1 MFWDNTG
8 FVTEYLAPKY
18 GALIVFAEH
27 RYYGETLPF
36 GKNSF
41 KGNNPRWLSS
51 EQALAD
57 YAVLIPFLKSKHKGE
72 TCPVISFGG
81 SYGGMLTGWFRLKYP
96 NVVNGGIAASAPVL
110 QFYNTGV
117 TQWVFNQII
126 TADFNQA
133 GCSDS
138 IHQAFV
144 LIQKTGSTQQG
155 LTTLTN
161 KFNLCFPLT
170 NVNDLINWAES
181 AITSLAMIDYPYPT
195 NFLEPVP
202 GWPVKVTCQ
211 QMLQNMN
218 KNHDLL
224 SSFAVALGVY
234 YNYTGNQLCYNIT
247 NTATDDLGV
256 LGWDYQSCTEMVMPI
271 GSNGTSDMFLPQPFD
286 LNAFDEYC
294 HNTWGVIPR
303 PNWVIDYY
311 GGNPISSGP
320 NFVGS
325 NIVWSNGRLDPWSG
339 GGVRQDVSD
348 TVAVFIQDGAHHLDL
363 RAPNPQDPPSVTA
376 ARKIEEQF
384 VQKWINE

>member
-1 MFWDNTG
+1 LLLVLLLGSIVEGLSPFRRVAFPVPRLRQNPDKASYDVRYFTQRLDHFDFSNDIVFQQKYLISEKYWGNRADATLFNSTTNCPGPIFFYTGNEGAIEMFWDNTG
-8 FVTEYLAPKY
+8 FVTEYLGPKY
-18 GALIVFAEH
+18 GALVVFAEH

-117 TQWVFNQII
+117 TQWIFNQII
-126 TADFNQA
+126 TADFKEA
-133 GCSDS
+133 GCSDF

-170 NVNDLINWAES
+170 NVNDLINWAEN
-181 AITSLAMIDYPYPT
+181 ALTSLAMIDYPYPT

-202 GWPVKVTCQ
+202 GWPVKVSCQ
-211 QMLQNMN
+211 QMTQSMN

-234 YNYTGNQLCYNIT
+234 
-247 NTATDDLGV
+247 
-256 LGWDYQSCTEMVMPI
+256 
-271 GSNGTSDMFLPQPFD
+271 
-286 LNAFDEYC
+286 
-294 HNTWGVIPR
+294 
-303 PNWVIDYY
+303 
-311 GGNPISSGP
+311 
-320 NFVGS
+320 
-325 NIVWSNGRLDPWSG
+325 
-339 GGVRQDVSD
+339 
-348 TVAVFIQDGAHHLDL
+348 
-363 RAPNPQDPPSVTA
+363 
-376 ARKIEEQF
+376 
-384 VQKWINE
+384 